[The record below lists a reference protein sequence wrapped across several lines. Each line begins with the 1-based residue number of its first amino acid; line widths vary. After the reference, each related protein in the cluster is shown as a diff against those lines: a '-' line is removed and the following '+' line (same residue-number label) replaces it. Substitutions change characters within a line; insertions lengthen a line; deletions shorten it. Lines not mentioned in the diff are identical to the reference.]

1 MPPHAS
7 REPPAPSLRPREVD
21 AAIDALVA
29 GGIRVDGPGWMRVA
43 DLTRDTLAHP
53 KTAREHGIR
62 A

>member
-1 MPPHAS
+1 
-7 REPPAPSLRPREVD
+7 VD

-43 DLTRDTLAHP
+43 DLARDTLAHP